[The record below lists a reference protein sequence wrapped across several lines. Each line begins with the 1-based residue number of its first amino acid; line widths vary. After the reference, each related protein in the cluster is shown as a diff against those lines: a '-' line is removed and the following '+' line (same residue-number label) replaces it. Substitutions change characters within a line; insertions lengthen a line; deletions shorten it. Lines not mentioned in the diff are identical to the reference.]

1 MYCLYK
7 FVLLICILVLNKNHA
22 MTLFSFLINAQVSY
36 FANLCL
42 PGGSVTLTSG
52 DMSIP
57 EGGTGQVCVTLGN
70 LTSGGLEC
78 NVNVSLTLVN
88 STNAG

>member
-1 MYCLYK
+1 
-7 FVLLICILVLNKNHA
+7 
-22 MTLFSFLINAQVSY
+22 MTLSSFLINAQLSY

-70 LTSGGLEC
+70 LAAGGLEC
-78 NVNVSLTLVN
+78 DVNVSLIIVN
-88 STNAG
+88 STNAGQFCRPTIDIVSCLF